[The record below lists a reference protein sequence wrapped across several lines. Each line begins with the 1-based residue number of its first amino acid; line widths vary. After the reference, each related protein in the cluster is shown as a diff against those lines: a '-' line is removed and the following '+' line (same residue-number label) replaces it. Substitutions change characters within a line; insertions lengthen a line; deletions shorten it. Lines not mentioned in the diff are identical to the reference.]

1 MLDDIWKKNRIPI
14 LIASLQWFFTTVL
27 QIDRLFFVYETESA
41 VFLLIKTLYLVVLMG
56 FWIFIFDFYQKV
68 RAGKS
73 E

>member
-41 VFLLIKTLYLVVLMG
+41 VFLLIKSL
-56 FWIFIFDFYQKV
+56 
-68 RAGKS
+68 
-73 E
+73 